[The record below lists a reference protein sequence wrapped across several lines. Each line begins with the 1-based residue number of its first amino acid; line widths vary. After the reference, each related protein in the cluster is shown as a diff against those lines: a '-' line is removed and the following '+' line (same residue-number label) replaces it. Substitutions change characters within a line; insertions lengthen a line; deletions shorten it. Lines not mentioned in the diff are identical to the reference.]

1 MSYEILLVMFTLI
14 LVASILNGTSSHCDL
29 LSDLESGLPE
39 QADFPGDVGIGSDA
53 TTSGEA
59 LEIPLPKTLCWSRG

>member
-1 MSYEILLVMFTLI
+1 MLI

-29 LSDLESGLPE
+29 LSDLESGFPE
-39 QADFPGDVGIGSDA
+39 QADCPGVAGIGSDA

-59 LEIPLPKTLCWSRG
+59 LETPLPKTPCQSRG